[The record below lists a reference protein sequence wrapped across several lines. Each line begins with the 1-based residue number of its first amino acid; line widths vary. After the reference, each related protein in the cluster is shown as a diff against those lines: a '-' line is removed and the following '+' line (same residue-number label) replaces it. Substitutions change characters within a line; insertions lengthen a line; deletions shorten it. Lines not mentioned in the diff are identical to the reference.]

1 MYYVIIKK
9 PQTHPPELMGFKVP
23 KFITKKNSDNVIFE
37 FTINKKVVRKWINKS
52 DILLVTEDRAFY
64 LKIMQ
69 KFKKV
74 QEEQQELV
82 EEAQQKLHETID
94 NFAQTMNK
102 EFESFEA
109 MREKDGIPCILKNL
123 D

>member
-9 PQTHPPELMGFKVP
+9 PQTHPPEFMGFKVP
-23 KFITKKNSDNVIFE
+23 KFIAKKHSDNVIFE
-37 FTINKKVVRKWINKS
+37 FKVNGKVVRKWINKK
-52 DILLVTEDRAFY
+52 DILLVTKDKNFY
-64 LKIMQ
+64 LKIMA

-74 QEEQQELV
+74 QQAQQELV

-94 NFAQTMNK
+94 NFADTMNK

-109 MREKDGIPCILKNL
+109 MREKDGIPCILKDL

>member
-37 FTINKKVVRKWINKS
+37 FTINKKVVRKWINKN

>member
-9 PQTHPPELMGFKVP
+9 PQTHPPEFMGFKVP
-23 KFITKKNSDNVIFE
+23 KFITKKHSDNVIFE
-37 FTINKKVVRKWINKS
+37 FKIDGKVVRKWINKS
-52 DILLVTEDRAFY
+52 DILLVTQDRAFY
-64 LKIMQ
+64 LKIMN

-74 QEEQQELV
+74 QEEQQLLV

-94 NFAQTMNK
+94 NFAETMNK

-109 MREKDGIPCILKNL
+109 MREEDGIPCILKDL